1 MYHSPTARS
10 TQEFPAF
17 VRDFCSAEPIVAV
30 ESDSTGVSAPTNF
43 RAAMS
48 NLRIIPRLDIK
59 GPNLIKG
66 VQLEGLRVIGDPH
79 AYALRYYESG
89 ADELLYMDI
98 VASLYGRN
106 NLSDIIKRA
115 ARDVYVPITVG
126 GGIRSVEDARDIL
139 RSGADKVA
147 INTAAI
153 ARPELITQ
161 VARRFGSQAMVLS
174 IEAKHVGP
182 LKWEVYTDNGR
193 ERTGLDVLQ
202 WVRRGVE
209 LGAGEVLITAVD
221 REGTRS
227 GFDLELIRLVSEAVP
242 VPVIA
247 SGGMGSI
254 DHFLQA
260 AMQGR
265 ADGVAMADVLHYS
278 RISLPEI
285 RKAAHDAGLPV
296 RRFDA

>member
-1 MYHSPTARS
+1 
-10 TQEFPAF
+10 
-17 VRDFCSAEPIVAV
+17 
-30 ESDSTGVSAPTNF
+30 
-43 RAAMS
+43 MS

-66 VQLEGLRVIGDPH
+66 VRLEGLRVMGDPH
-79 AYALRYYESG
+79 AFAVRYYESG

-106 NLSDIIKRA
+106 NLSDIIRRA
-115 ARDVYVPITVG
+115 AQDVYIPITVG
-126 GGIRSVEDARDIL
+126 GGIRSVDDARDIL

-153 ARPELITQ
+153 AKPELITQ
-161 VARRFGSQAMVLS
+161 VAHRFGSQAMVLS

-182 LKWEVYTDNGR
+182 SKWEVYTDNGR
-193 ERTGLDVLQ
+193 ERTGLDALD
-202 WVRRGVE
+202 WARRGVE
-209 LGAGEVLITAVD
+209 LGAGEVLVTAVD

-227 GFDLELIRLVSEAVP
+227 GFDLDLVRRVSEAVP

-247 SGGMGSI
+247 SGGMGTV

-260 AMQGR
+260 ARQGR
-265 ADGVAMADVLHYS
+265 ADGISMADVLHYS
-278 RISLPEI
+278 RLSLRDI
-285 RKAAHDAGLPV
+285 RAAAQAGGLPV
-296 RRFDA
+296 RSFQG